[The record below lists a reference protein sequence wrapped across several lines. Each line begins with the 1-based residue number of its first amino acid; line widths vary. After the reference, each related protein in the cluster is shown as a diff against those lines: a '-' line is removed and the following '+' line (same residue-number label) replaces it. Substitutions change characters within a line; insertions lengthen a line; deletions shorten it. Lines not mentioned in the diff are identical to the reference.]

1 MNWDRELS
9 LATRLIHSG
18 EPSGAIEGA
27 VTMPIFQSATYT
39 HSGQGQYHAVRYARL
54 NNTPNHD
61 ALHTKLADICGAEA
75 ALVTSSGMSAI
86 TTALLTVLG
95 SGDHLLAQDTL
106 YGGTHSFLRHDA
118 TRLGIQTRAIDP
130 QRPDT
135 WEAALTPQTRA
146 IYVESMTN
154 PLLQVA
160 DLEQV
165 VAFARAHKL
174 VSLIDNTFA
183 SPCNFRPLA
192 LGFDL
197 SLHSATKYL
206 NGHSDVVAGCVVG
219 RAELVDQVRQKL
231 NHLGGSLDPNACF
244 LLQRGLKT
252 LTLRVGQQN
261 QNALALAQLL
271 HAHPAIGQVHYAGLP
286 SHPQHQRAAS
296 LFSGFGG
303 VLSFTLKG
311 GVEAAEALIERLHL
325 PQHAPSL
332 GGVETLITRP
342 ATTSHAGLSPE
353 ERAAQGISDSL
364 VRLAVG
370 IEGTE
375 DLCADFIQALEH
387 LA

>member
-1 MNWDRELS
+1 MNWDRDLS
-9 LATRLIHSG
+9 LATRLVHSG

-95 SGDHLLAQDTL
+95 SGDQLLVQDTV

-118 TRLGIQTRAIDP
+118 PRLGIQAVAVDP
-130 QRPDT
+130 QAPES
-135 WEAALTPQTRA
+135 WAAALTDQTRA

-165 VAFARAHKL
+165 VAFARAHGL
-174 VSLIDNTFA
+174 VSMIDNTFA
-183 SPCNFRPLA
+183 SPCNFRPVE

-219 RAELVDQVRQKL
+219 RAALVDQVRQKL

-252 LTLRVGQQN
+252 LTLRVAQQN
-261 QNALALAQLL
+261 HNAMTLATLL
-271 HAHPAIGQVHYAGLP
+271 RDHPAIGQVHYAGLP
-286 SHPQHQRAAS
+286 EHPQHQRAAA
-296 LFSGFGG
+296 LFQGFGG

-311 GVEAAEALIERLHL
+311 GVEAADAMIERLHL

-342 ATTSHAGLSPE
+342 ATTSHAGLSPQ
-353 ERAAQGISDSL
+353 ERAEQGISDAL

-370 IEGTE
+370 IESSQ
-375 DLCADFIQALEH
+375 DLCADFTQALQG